1 MRAVRAGASAGEN
14 ETGHIPST
22 AQGSGRHQK
31 RILFPSG
38 RRANIAFHGRTERE
52 PKRASDEI
60 PGRKDAAREH
70 VMKKAL
76 VVCAIGILLAVCGN
90 ALAADAGSSAGGR
103 TQQPP
108 AKAQPD
114 TPAALETRSTAVA
127 VIHEGNDSI
136 GARLATR
143 LKETFNASNLF
154 RLEEKNVPKM
164 RLLLNTA
171 AEFPS
176 RPGVGSVYSV
186 IWIFSQ
192 SDDHLSYL
200 LAEDLGVLTM
210 DGVDALTYSLL
221 ERTDGIGVKY
231 GYLFK

>member
-1 MRAVRAGASAGEN
+1 
-14 ETGHIPST
+14 
-22 AQGSGRHQK
+22 
-31 RILFPSG
+31 
-38 RRANIAFHGRTERE
+38 
-52 PKRASDEI
+52 
-60 PGRKDAAREH
+60 
-70 VMKKAL
+70 MKT
-76 VVCAIGILLAVCGN
+76 VFCVCAVGIVLVFSGISS
-90 ALAADAGSSAGGR
+90 AAEAGSAGGK

-114 TPAALETRSTAVA
+114 APAAVESRSTAVA

-143 LKETFNASNLF
+143 LKEAFNASNLF

-176 RPGVGSVYSV
+176 RPGVGSAYSV

-200 LAEDLGVLTM
+200 LARDLGVLTM
-210 DGVDALTYSLL
+210 DEVDAFAYGML